1 MKIPDRPRALQ
12 DIFKDKIIKNPVFT
26 ADRTV
31 TDVVKQ
37 YNEDYLHWE
46 EVRRKDMPQD
56 PEVIWALMKMS
67 RQGQSRHVTL
77 MNTSLTYNTTS
88 RSQRIMHMLDTTAS
102 GLLVLEE
109 PLNDSEM
116 KRYVISSLMEEAIA
130 SSQLEGAVT
139 TTKVA
144 KQMLRTNRK
153 PRTPS
158 EQMIVNDF
166 LTMMRVKEIKDLP
179 CTIDL
184 ILQLHRLITY
194 KTLDD
199 PLDGGRFRTDDET
212 VVADPL
218 ELEKV
223 YHRPPSHE
231 KIPGYMKELCQFI
244 NGESGTEFQ
253 HPLIKAI
260 ILHFMI
266 GYVHPFVDGNG
277 RLARALMYWYAL
289 KSNYWLFEHM
299 AISKVIKEH
308 RGKYGMAYL
317 YAETDENDIT
327 YFINFNLQC
336 MEEALDNTRQYIR
349 RKQQER
355 RAAMKMVESHP
366 ELNFRQAEILRDMIK
381 NRGGSVSVR
390 EIASKFNVVHQT
402 ARTDL
407 LSLAERGFIDCRKV
421 GNKLFFVYT
430 GTSSLNDRPRNAL
443 INYRKE

>member
-1 MKIPDRPRALQ
+1 MKIPERPRSLQ
-12 DIFKDKIIKNPVFT
+12 DIFKEKIIKNPVFT
-26 ADRTV
+26 EDRTV
-31 TDVVKQ
+31 SDRVKQ
-37 YNEDYLHWE
+37 FNEDYLHWD

-56 PEVIWALMKMS
+56 PEVVWALMKMS
-67 RQGQSRHVTL
+67 RQGQSRHVAFL
-77 MNTSLTYNTTS
+77 NTSLTYNTTS

-109 PLNDSEM
+109 PLKDSEM

-144 KQMLRTNRK
+144 KQMLRTSRK

-166 LTMMRVKEIKDLP
+166 LTMMRVKEIEDQP
-179 CTIDL
+179 CSIEL
-184 ILQLHRLITY
+184 ILQLHQLITN

-199 PLDGGRFRTDDET
+199 PSDGGRFRTDDET

-223 YHRPPSHE
+223 YHKPPSHE
-231 KIPGYMKELCQFI
+231 KIPGYMKELCRFV
-244 NGESGTEFQ
+244 NGESGSEFQ

-289 KSNYWLFEHM
+289 KSSYWLFEHM

-308 RGKYGMAYL
+308 RGRYGMAYL
-317 YAETDENDIT
+317 YSETDENDIT

-336 MEEALDNTRQYIR
+336 MEEALNNTRQYIR
-349 RKQQER
+349 RKQQEQ
-355 RAAMKMVESHP
+355 RAAMKMVGSHP

-390 EIASKFNVVHQT
+390 EIATKFNVVHQT

-407 LSLAERGFIDCRKV
+407 LSLSERGFIERRKA

-430 GTSSLNDRPRNAL
+430 GLSSLNDRARDTL
-443 INYRKE
+443 INNGRK

>member
-1 MKIPDRPRALQ
+1 MKIPEIPRPYH
-12 DIFKDKIIKNPVFT
+12 DIFNDKIIKDPAIT
-26 ADRTV
+26 KDRAV
-31 TDVVKQ
+31 SDCVKQ
-37 YNEDYLHWE
+37 FNEQYLHWD
-46 EVRRKDMPQD
+46 EVRRKEVPQD
-56 PEVIWALMKMS
+56 PEIIWALMKMS
-67 RQGQSRHVTL
+67 REGQSRHAIFL
-77 MNTSLTYNTTS
+77 DISLTYNTTS
-88 RSQRIMHMLDTTAS
+88 ESQKIMHMLDTTAS

-109 PLNDSEM
+109 PLKDPEM

-158 EQMIVNDF
+158 ERMIMNDYF
-166 LTMMRVKEIKDLP
+166 TMKRVKEIMDQP
-179 CTIDL
+179 CTVEL
-184 ILQLHRLITY
+184 ILQLHELITY

-199 PLDGGRFRTDDET
+199 PSDSGRFRTDDET

-218 ELEKV
+218 EIDKV
-223 YHRPPSHE
+223 YHQPPSHE
-231 KIPGYMKELCQFI
+231 KIPGYMEELCRFI
-244 NGESGTEFQ
+244 NDGSGSEFQ

-308 RGKYGMAYL
+308 RGKYGTAYL
-317 YAETDENDIT
+317 YAETDEKDIT
-327 YFINFNLQC
+327 YFINFNLKC
-336 MEEALDNTRQYIR
+336 MEEALSNTRRYIR
-349 RKQQER
+349 RKQQEQR
-355 RAAMKMVESHP
+355 TAMKMVESHP

-381 NRGGSVSVR
+381 NRGGPVSVR

-407 LSLAERGFIDCRKV
+407 LSLFERGFIERRKV
-421 GNKLFFVYT
+421 GNKLFFLYT
-430 GTSSLNDRPRNAL
+430 GVSSLNDRDRDRLSND
-443 INYRKE
+443 RKE